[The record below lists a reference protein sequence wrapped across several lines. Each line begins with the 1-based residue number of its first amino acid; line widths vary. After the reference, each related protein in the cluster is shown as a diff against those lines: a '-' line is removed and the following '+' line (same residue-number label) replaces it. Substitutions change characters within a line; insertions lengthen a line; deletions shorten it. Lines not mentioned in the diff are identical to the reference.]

1 MISGQADGGDILG
14 CFDARCAHRLSE
26 VLLPAAFWHIC
37 YQQES
42 NERLPIMNRGRIAAA
57 KRLRRHILIAV
68 NVWLNI
74 MSHFH
79 RMRAVTTLP
88 FRRKCSEREKA
99 FSQCADSFRNQ
110 FSLIKLASLKIK
122 PRPGSPLH
130 ILIPTFGL
138 LPELNYCPEVNPII
152 SVLSFTSNFNIN
164 N

>member
-1 MISGQADGGDILG
+1 MISGQADEGDILG
-14 CFDARCAHRLSE
+14 CFDARCAHQLSE
-26 VLLPAAFWHIC
+26 VVPPAAFWQVR

-57 KRLRRHILIAV
+57 KRLLRDILIAV

-79 RMRAVTTLP
+79 RIRALTALP
-88 FRRKCSEREKA
+88 FHRKCSGRENT

-110 FSLIKLASLKIK
+110 FILIKLVSPKIK

-138 LPELNYCPEVNPII
+138 LPELNYCPEVNHII
-152 SVLSFTSNFNIN
+152 PVLSFSQ
-164 N
+164 